1 MIAQNHELAREW
13 TISGK
18 LIAVITDGSAVLVS
32 AIWARKRACQL
43 LKAKLYFIKFGG
55 VDAIPLAL
63 EQNQLTRWFKQ
74 LKIYKIVLQ
83 NPFRRYFCTKMF

>member
-18 LIAVITDGSAVLVS
+18 LIAVITDGSAVLGLGNMGTQAGLPIVEGK
-32 AIWARKRACQL
+32 AL
-43 LKAKLYFIKFGG
+43 LYKNLAG

-63 EQNQLTRWFKQ
+63 EQKSVDEMVQTIQNVLN
-74 LKIYKIVLQ
+74 LKKNFNNV
-83 NPFRRYFCTKMF
+83 